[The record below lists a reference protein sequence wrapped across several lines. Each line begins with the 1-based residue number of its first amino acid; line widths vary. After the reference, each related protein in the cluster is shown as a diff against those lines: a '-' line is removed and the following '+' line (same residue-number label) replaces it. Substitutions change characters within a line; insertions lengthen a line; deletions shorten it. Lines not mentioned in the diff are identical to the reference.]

1 MKIDVK
7 NNLHNLLK
15 PPQQFK
21 QIKLWKRIAIVIVA
35 IQMFFFCLY
44 ILSWAVSAEN
54 PLVIYDQM
62 TYYED
67 AVTFFHN
74 KVDFYGSTRP
84 IFAWLAV
91 ILLRLIGS
99 SINYQLLSLLNL
111 IFYQGILIL
120 GVYLIYKYLKS
131 HFLTILGALSTIW
144 SMPLFFGRSASLMGD
159 VAVGSWVVIFAAGLV
174 ALQNPYRR
182 WLPATMLGIIAGL
195 GVLTKPI
202 FFMYP
207 ITAIIC
213 LGVIKLFEAIFFKKT
228 QYLII
233 LKEIILIGI
242 PFATSAFITGKLVFP
257 EKLPLLVSD
266 YLYNNEVL
274 GYWQTQLGI
283 FNTYLWFPTVVFSEI
298 AIIPAFILSLVWL
311 KPLVFI
317 IKDLFSIRRFLD
329 LIKIFRNYVLILA
342 KYRFSFSVLA
352 FLIIIAYLSLRV
364 LTKEAGSTFF
374 ILPLFIIC
382 SFYLVDI
389 FSKKSQ
395 LNFKIYVFLVISILI
410 SNLSNTLSWSPALA
424 KATLQP
430 VNQYL
435 NLPSLDF
442 STQNPVILADKRETY
457 QRLGISEIL
466 TFLNQDCKE
475 LCVNKDNDQKFVP
488 ILVPHGA
495 PYSFSVFQSASY
507 ANQDIIKGDYKSA
520 KTPFQF
526 LATHL
531 NYGGWGAEGG
541 IPKGLFKAPYIIV
554 VKNYVHG
561 DLVIGN
567 SEIYNQTIAQQL
579 SKENPIF
586 MDGLESVFT
595 TKNRIGD
602 TIIVYKRKELPK
614 ADNFAKSVELLVEK
628 DPNNIWNVPF
638 IYAALKIHPQS
649 IVLQQQLAEMS
660 DPNFIKQVKY
670 EYGNTEQ
677 ENLIRGILKASQG
690 LSQNETI
697 SYPKFLES
705 WMKENFK

>member
-1 MKIDVK
+1 MKFVK
-7 NNLHNLLK
+7 AFQAKFQLFNRMR
-15 PPQQFK
+15 
-21 QIKLWKRIAIVIVA
+21 LWESIAIAIVATQIS
-35 IQMFFFCLY
+35 FFSLY

-74 KVDFYGSTRP
+74 KADFYGSTRP

-91 ILLRLIGS
+91 ILLRLTGS

-111 IFYQGILIL
+111 MFYQGILIL

-131 HFLTILGALSTIW
+131 HFLTTLGALSTIW

-174 ALQNPYRR
+174 ALQNPYHR
-182 WLPATMLGIIAGL
+182 WLPSTMLGIIAGL

-207 ITAIIC
+207 ITAIVC
-213 LGVIKLFEAIFFKKT
+213 LGVIKLVEAIFFKRI
-228 QYLII
+228 QYSVI
-233 LKEIILIGI
+233 LKKTILICI
-242 PFATSAFITGKLVFP
+242 PFSISTFITGKLVFP

-311 KPLVFI
+311 KPLIII
-317 IKDLFSIRRFLD
+317 IKDLLSVKRFHD
-329 LIKIFRNYVLILA
+329 LIKVFKNYAVILA
-342 KYRFSFSVLA
+342 KYQFAFSVSA
-352 FLIIIAYLSLRV
+352 FLIIIVYLSLRV

-389 FSKKSQ
+389 FSKKSH
-395 LNFKIYVFLVISILI
+395 LNLKIYVFLIISILI
-410 SNLSNTLSWSPALA
+410 SNLSNTLSWSSALD
-424 KATLQP
+424 KATLRP

-435 NLPSLDF
+435 NLPSLSF
-442 STQNPVILADKRETY
+442 TTQNPVILAGKRETY

-475 LCVNKDNDQKFVP
+475 LCVNKNNDQKFIP

-507 ANQDIIKGDYKSA
+507 ANKDIIKGDYEST

-541 IPKGLFKAPYIIV
+541 IPKGLFKAPFIIL
-554 VKNYVHG
+554 VKNFVHG

-586 MDGLESVFT
+586 MDGLESVFK

-614 ADNFAKSVELLVEK
+614 ADNFSRSVELLVEK
-628 DPNNIWNVPF
+628 DPNNLWNVPF

-649 IVLQQQLAEMS
+649 TILQQQLAKMS

-670 EYGNTEQ
+670 EYGNPEQ
-677 ENLIRGILKASQG
+677 ESLIQEILKGSQG
-690 LSQNETI
+690 LSENTTI
-697 SYPKFLES
+697 SYPNFLES
-705 WMKENFK
+705 WMK